1 MRENI
6 LGGEMKKRVAVI
18 LLVICILP
26 ATLAAATPFFQFGPL
41 VSYNKT
47 VVELDDESAW
57 KDINNFSFGA
67 DVRLN
72 PIKWLS
78 IDIPATIG
86 FGSKGSFSIALL
98 PTINANIPIY
108 ITDSIGLDIA
118 LGVGTQFDFQYVG
131 EAKEWTMNGHL
142 LENAGDAFAESK
154 LVYRAGVT
162 VNLAILS
169 VGLNA
174 AVPCKG
180 TFSASNAGDI
190 FNPMLEST
198 RVSAVVL
205 FGF

>member
-1 MRENI
+1 
-6 LGGEMKKRVAVI
+6 MKKRVAVI

-47 VVELDDESAW
+47 VVELDDENAW

-86 FGSKGSFSIALL
+86 FGSNGSFSIALL

-131 EAKEWTMNGHL
+131 DRNDWTMNGL
-142 LENAGDAFAESK
+142 PMDNAGDAFAQSK
-154 LVYRAGVT
+154 LAYRAGAT
-162 VNLAILS
+162 FNLAFLSIGINAIL
-169 VGLNA
+169 
-174 AVPCKG
+174 PCR
-180 TFSASNAGDI
+180 TSFSEGGWDVI
-190 FNPMLEST
+190 NPMWEST
-198 RVSAVVL
+198 RVSAVAL
-205 FGF
+205 FNFG

>member
-1 MRENI
+1 
-6 LGGEMKKRVAVI
+6 MKKRVAVI

-47 VVELDDESAW
+47 VVELDDENAW

-98 PTINANIPIY
+98 PKSMQIY
-108 ITDSIGLDIA
+108 QSI
-118 LGVGTQFDFQYVG
+118 
-131 EAKEWTMNGHL
+131 L
-142 LENAGDAFAESK
+142 LTA
-154 LVYRAGVT
+154 
-162 VNLAILS
+162 
-169 VGLNA
+169 
-174 AVPCKG
+174 
-180 TFSASNAGDI
+180 SASI
-190 FNPMLEST
+190 SRL
-198 RVSAVVL
+198 VSVRSSISSMSERL
-205 FGF
+205 RNGR